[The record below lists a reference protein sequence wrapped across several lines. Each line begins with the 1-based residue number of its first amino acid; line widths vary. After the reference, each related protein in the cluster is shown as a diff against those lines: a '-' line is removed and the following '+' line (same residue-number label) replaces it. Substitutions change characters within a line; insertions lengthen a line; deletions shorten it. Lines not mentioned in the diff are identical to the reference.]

1 MKDLLLPR
9 HRSVL
14 TRLLAPAKQPI
25 LLAFDYDGVLAPLV
39 EDHRGVSMSPATRAL
54 LQELTRRYPVAV
66 VSGRSFARLHQ
77 VVGAV
82 VPYLVGNHGVEHLH
96 RAPVPAA
103 VLAEVRRWEKET
115 YARLE
120 GVQGFVLEHKHS
132 TFTVHW
138 AGAHDHVRTGR
149 AVLRAVRALRGVRVV
164 PAKNA
169 VNVLPAGFPTKGD
182 AVRRL
187 LSELGCRRAL
197 FLGDDIT
204 DEYVFTL
211 PERLALGV
219 HVGRGPTCARWYVPG
234 RAGVDE
240 LLELILRLSPAP
252 GGRGAR
258 VVRTRA
264 GSRR

>member
-9 HRSVL
+9 HRAVL
-14 TRLLAPAKQPI
+14 TRLLAPAKRPI

-39 EDHRGVSMSPATRAL
+39 EDHRGVGMPPVTRAL
-54 LQELTRRYPVAV
+54 LRELTRRYPVAV
-66 VSGRSFARLHQ
+66 VSGRSFASLHR

-82 VPYLVGNHGVEHLH
+82 APYLVGNHGVEHLH
-96 RAPVPAA
+96 RAPVPPE
-103 VLAEVRRWEKET
+103 VLAQVRRWEEEVA
-115 YARLE
+115 ARLA

-132 TFTVHW
+132 TFTLHW
-138 AGAHDHVRTGR
+138 ARAHDRLRTGR
-149 AVLRAVRALRGVRVV
+149 AVLRAARSLRGVRVV

-204 DEYVFTL
+204 DEYVFAL
-211 PERLALGV
+211 PERTVLGV

-240 LLELILRLSPAP
+240 LLELILRLSPPP
-252 GGRGAR
+252 GGPGAR
-258 VVRTRA
+258 VVRA
-264 GSRR
+264 GGRR